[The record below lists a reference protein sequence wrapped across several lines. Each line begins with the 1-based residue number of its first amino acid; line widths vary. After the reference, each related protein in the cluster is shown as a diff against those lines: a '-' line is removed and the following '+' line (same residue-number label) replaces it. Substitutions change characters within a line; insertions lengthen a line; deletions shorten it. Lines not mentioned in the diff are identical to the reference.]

1 MKVIDITDKLN
12 FAEKPKIRIKD
23 VDITVNN
30 SAAVILE
37 ILPKLNRGEKMSPSD
52 ITDIIKNLISAEDTE
67 KLKALELSLDD
78 FMTFITEAIKL
89 ITGGDDDEGEA
100 QTRTTTSPMI
110 LT

>member
-12 FAEKPKIRIKD
+12 FDEKPKIRIKD

-30 SAAVILE
+30 SAATVLK
-37 ILPKLNRGEKMSPSD
+37 ILPKLNSNEKMSPSD
-52 ITDIIKNLISAEDTE
+52 IMDIIEMLIPSDEMKKFE
-67 KLKALELSLDD
+67 ALELSLNN

-100 QTRTTTSPMI
+100 QTRTTTSLMI
-110 LT
+110 ST